1 GLSDIA
7 ENAASIAY
15 PLYLFFT
22 IVIITFGIGATM
34 VLEAFNITALG
45 FIFNAAL
52 LGGFSMSGLR
62 AVDVLGQ
69 PRTLAAVGTTEAA
82 EHRDDVDRVAGLHL
96 VRALHGV
103 GRDRLV
109 ALVGRLR
116 PRKLAAAPTP
126 AKLPVPPVHWRR
138 APRRLFC

>member
-1 GLSDIA
+1 MLGAIRALVSGSQAEGRRFEPGLA
-7 ENAASIAY
+7 LQGTQASSRSYA
-15 PLYLFFT
+15 
-22 IVIITFGIGATM
+22 
-34 VLEAFNITALG
+34 
-45 FIFNAAL
+45 
-52 LGGFSMSGLR
+52 SGLFHCGSPFR
-62 AVDVLGQ
+62 FGAAGV
-69 PRTLAAVGTTEAA
+69 PFAAAVGTIEAA

-103 GRDRLV
+103 GRDHLV

-138 APRRLFC
+138 AP